1 MCQLQVKHR
10 IGVDDFDSY
19 DFLTDFVGTVAD
31 TGCETF
37 IVHARKA
44 WLKGLSPK
52 AESRDSGAGLWA
64 GISAETGFP

>member
-1 MCQLQVKHR
+1 MQVDVPVTVKHR

-52 AESRDSGAGLWA
+52 QNREIPELIMGVC
-64 GISAETGFP
+64 IS